1 MKQRRIRCLAAAA
14 FVLLFLGAAWFTGC
28 DLSLM
33 WSRRDHL
40 TDIAAKMFPPDWG
53 FLGKVLPLLWATIQM
68 SITGTFLG
76 AVLSIP
82 AAMACAA
89 SLPGPGPVKKA
100 VRFCIQVLR
109 SFPALILALL
119 ATFFLGIGSFAGT
132 AAITVYTFA
141 IMTRLTYED
150 IESCLLYTSPS
161 PRDRG

>member
-28 DLSLM
+28 DLSLI

-89 SLPGPGPVKKA
+89 ALPGPGPVKKA

-109 SFPALILALL
+109 SWPH
-119 ATFFLGIGSFAGT
+119 SFWAS
-132 AAITVYTFA
+132 APLPE
-141 IMTRLTYED
+141 RP
-150 IESCLLYTSPS
+150 PS
-161 PRDRG
+161 RSTPLPS

>member
-82 AAMACAA
+82 AAMAWDPGRSRRRSA
-89 SLPGPGPVKKA
+89 SA
-100 VRFCIQVLR
+100 SRC
-109 SFPALILALL
+109 SA
-119 ATFFLGIGSFAGT
+119 
-132 AAITVYTFA
+132 
-141 IMTRLTYED
+141 
-150 IESCLLYTSPS
+150 PS
-161 PRDRG
+161 RP

>member
-89 SLPGPGPVKKA
+89 ALPGPGPVKKA
-100 VRFCIQVLR
+100 VRFCILPGPDPG
-109 SFPALILALL
+109 PAGHILSGHRLL
-119 ATFFLGIGSFAGT
+119 CRNGRHHGLH
-132 AAITVYTFA
+132 
-141 IMTRLTYED
+141 LCHHD
-150 IESCLLYTSPS
+150 PPDL
-161 PRDRG
+161 

>member
-89 SLPGPGPVKKA
+89 ALPGPGPVKKA

-109 SFPALILALL
+109 SFPALILALNHYAWHDVRTL
-119 ATFFLGIGSFAGT
+119 ALGMIALSWLVDLVSAFC
-132 AAITVYTFA
+132 
-141 IMTRLTYED
+141 RR
-150 IESCLLYTSPS
+150 
-161 PRDRG
+161 RDA

>member
-76 AVLSIP
+76 AAPPPCRDPGRSRRRS
-82 AAMACAA
+82 A
-89 SLPGPGPVKKA
+89 SA
-100 VRFCIQVLR
+100 SRC
-109 SFPALILALL
+109 SA
-119 ATFFLGIGSFAGT
+119 
-132 AAITVYTFA
+132 
-141 IMTRLTYED
+141 
-150 IESCLLYTSPS
+150 PS
-161 PRDRG
+161 RP